1 MCRTFL
7 GKGKKIAKIL
17 ISSLGTGRKQDNGYR
32 EATYEYKG
40 QKEKSTFISKSLSKM
55 LDIDKLFIVGTNG
68 SIWDSCYKQF
78 GGEDE
83 DIELELFGKIEEK
96 NITEIDLEIVN
107 QTISAKLNSEGSKCF
122 LIDYGLN
129 EEELWGNFDKYIQIL
144 DKVEDGDT
152 IYIDIS
158 HAFRSLAL
166 MSFLMIQFGH
176 GIKNKKFNIGGIY
189 YGMLEAT
196 KNEITPIVDLKIFY
210 DLMEWIKAIDAF
222 KNYGHADLLVKL
234 FDSEKNIKSQTSDT
248 FNQFDIN
255 LSMANMSALRSFIEN
270 AKRVLPV
277 MEKSNNHIVRLISPD
292 ILDFI
297 KRLDKPKISDFQL
310 ELAKWFYDNT
320 NYALSYIILVEALV
334 TKECEL
340 MNINIHDKDTRNRA
354 KNSLYSTSDEIKKTY
369 KSIAGIRNNIAHQK
383 ESSSDTIK
391 DVKNL
396 KEYIIEVTKY
406 CKK

>member
-1 MCRTFL
+1 M
-7 GKGKKIAKIL
+7 GKGERMAKIL
-17 ISSLGTGRKQDNGYR
+17 ISSLGAGRKQDNGYK
-32 EATYEYKG
+32 EAIYEYKG

-83 DIELELFGKIEEK
+83 DIELDLYEKIEQK
-96 NITEIDLEIVN
+96 NITEDNLEIVN
-107 QTISAKLNSEGSKCF
+107 KTISAKLKAEGSKCF

-144 DKVEDGDT
+144 DEIEDGDT

-176 GIKNKKFNIGGIY
+176 GIKNKKFKIGGIY

-196 KNEITPIVDLKIFY
+196 DKNGITPIVDLKIFY

-222 KNYGHADLLVKL
+222 KNYGHADLLVRL
-234 FDSEKNIKSQTSDT
+234 FDNDENIKSQTRDT

-255 LSMANMSALRSFIEN
+255 LSMANMSALRNFIDN

-277 MEKSNNHIVRLISPD
+277 MQKSNGHIVRLISPD

-297 KRLDKPKISDFQL
+297 KRLDKPKVSDFQL
-310 ELAKWFYDNT
+310 ELAKWFFDNT
-320 NYALSYIILVEALV
+320 NYALSYIILLEALV

-340 MNINIHDKDTRNRA
+340 NEFDIHEESERKKA
-354 KNSLYSTSDEIKKTY
+354 KNLLWNTSDKIKKIY
-369 KSIAGIRNNIAHQK
+369 KSIAGTRNNIAHQK
-383 ESSSDTIK
+383 ASTSTNTIK
-391 DVKNL
+391 DVENLEEYL
-396 KEYIIEVTKY
+396 KEVTRY

>member
-1 MCRTFL
+1 M
-7 GKGKKIAKIL
+7 AKIL
-17 ISSLGTGRKQDNGYR
+17 ISSLGTGRKQDDGYK

-55 LDIDKLFIVGTNG
+55 LYIDKLFIVGTNG

-83 DIELELFGKIEEK
+83 DIELELFGKIEETS
-96 NITEIDLEIVN
+96 ITEDDLEIVN

-196 KNEITPIVDLKIFY
+196 KNDITPIVDLKIFY

-234 FDSEKNIKSQTSDT
+234 FDSEENIKSQTRDT

-255 LSMANMSALRSFIEN
+255 LSMANMSALRSFIDN

-297 KRLDKPKISDFQL
+297 KRLDKPKTSDFQL

-320 NYALSYIILVEALV
+320 NYALSYIVLVEALV

-340 MNINIHDKDTRNRA
+340 NELNIHRKEDRDEVKDILRN
-354 KNSLYSTSDEIKKTY
+354 TSNDIQKTY
-369 KSIAGIRNNIAHQK
+369 KSMNKIRNNIAHQK
-383 ESSSDTIK
+383 ATTSNNTIK
-391 DVKNL
+391 DVENL
-396 KEYIIEVTKY
+396 KEYLIEITKY
-406 CKK
+406 FKQ

>member
-1 MCRTFL
+1 M
-7 GKGKKIAKIL
+7 AKIL

-255 LSMANMSALRSFIEN
+255 LSMANMSALRSFIDN

>member
-255 LSMANMSALRSFIEN
+255 LSMANMSALRSFIDN

-391 DVKNL
+391 DVENL
-396 KEYIIEVTKY
+396 KEYIIEVTRY

>member
-1 MCRTFL
+1 M
-7 GKGKKIAKIL
+7 AKIL
-17 ISSLGTGRKQDNGYR
+17 ISSLGTGRKQDKGYK

-83 DIELELFGKIEEK
+83 DIELELFGKIEEQ

-196 KNEITPIVDLKIFY
+196 KNDITPIVDLKIFY

-234 FDSEKNIKSQTSDT
+234 FDSEENIKSQTRDT

-255 LSMANMSALRSFIEN
+255 LSMANMSALRSFIDN

-277 MEKSNNHIVRLISPD
+277 METSNNHIVRLISPD

-297 KRLDKPKISDFQL
+297 KRLDKPKTSDFQL

-320 NYALSYIILVEALV
+320 NYALSYIVLLEALV

-340 MNINIHDKDTRNRA
+340 NGLDIHEESERKKA
-354 KNSLYSTSDEIKKTY
+354 KNLLWNTSNKIKKIY
-369 KSIAGIRNNIAHQK
+369 KSIAGTRNNIAHQK
-383 ESSSDTIK
+383 SSTSTNTIK
-391 DVKNL
+391 DVENL
-396 KEYIIEVTKY
+396 KEYLMEVTKY
-406 CKK
+406 CKQ